1 MPFCSKCG
9 AQNQDE
15 ASTCVSCGNSLKLE
29 TLALANDAGGGF
41 LDKIKKFV
49 NDLLQFFD
57 SGDFFKVSWKWI
69 CYHLLAVF
77 YVLVP
82 IAYILASLQMAIKLA
97 KLDMLPA
104 KLVIIGFIFLIFLG
118 TASLLAFLAVRNRT
132 EKFDELTKNFSMS
145 KVTLA
150 NFYDFF
156 KSALIHTIETNVYTI
171 GIFASI
177 AIFGLGFC
185 SIFVEEINKF
195 TGYFGLSGLIIGP
208 LYSYINIFVT
218 KIIVL
223 FLTVFLEYLPKL
235 VIIPIRALYNLFG
248 VVIDTRHNLWK

>member
-9 AQNQDE
+9 TQNKDE
-15 ASTCVSCGNSLKLE
+15 AIACVSCGNTLKLE
-29 TLALANDAGGGF
+29 VPASAGAGDASLGI
-41 LDKIKKFV
+41 IKGFV
-49 NDLLQFFD
+49 NDLLQFLD

-69 CYHLLAVF
+69 F
-77 YVLVP
+77 YNLPAALYALVP
-82 IAYILASLQMAIKLA
+82 VAYVVGSVYMVIKYA
-97 KLDMLPA
+97 EVLPA
-104 KLVIIGFIFLIFLG
+104 KFVIIGFIFFVFLLP
-118 TASLLAFLAVRNRT
+118 ASILAFLTVRNKT
-132 EKFDELTKNFSMS
+132 EKFDELTKGFSVG

-156 KSALIHTIETNVYTI
+156 KSALVHTIETNVYAS

-177 AIFGLGFC
+177 VIFGLGFC
-185 SIFVEEINKF
+185 SIFVEEIKSF

-218 KIIVL
+218 KVFVL

-248 VVIDTRHNLWK
+248 VIIDTRHNLWK